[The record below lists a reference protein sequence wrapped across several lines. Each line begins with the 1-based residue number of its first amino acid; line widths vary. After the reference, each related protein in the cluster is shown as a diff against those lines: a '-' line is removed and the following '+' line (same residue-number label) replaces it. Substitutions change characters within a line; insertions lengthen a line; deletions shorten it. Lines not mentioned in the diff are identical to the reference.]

1 MPGKLVE
8 INPNISVRADTIQAV
23 TVNTDRSGL
32 TVRTDHEGVLNVVPL
47 AGESIEDARRRILAS
62 INRHE
67 ESCGMQLIEVDK
79 GYWVDPADVT
89 QVVRSGGRHAEVT
102 LVMRNGLPAIELGY
116 RSDGEFVAGVAAK
129 VNAVMRERHC
139 GFPAV

>member
-8 INPNISVRADTIQAV
+8 INPNISLRADTIQAV
-23 TVNTDRSGL
+23 SVNTDRSGL

-62 INRHE
+62 VNHHE
-67 ESCGMQLIEVDK
+67 ESSGMQLIEVDK

-89 QVVRSGGRHAEVT
+89 QVLRYGGKYGGVT
-102 LVMRNGLPAIELGY
+102 LVMRNGLPMVELGRRDEGSY
-116 RSDGEFVAGVAAK
+116 AAGVAAK
-129 VNAVMRERHC
+129 VNAVVRERRC